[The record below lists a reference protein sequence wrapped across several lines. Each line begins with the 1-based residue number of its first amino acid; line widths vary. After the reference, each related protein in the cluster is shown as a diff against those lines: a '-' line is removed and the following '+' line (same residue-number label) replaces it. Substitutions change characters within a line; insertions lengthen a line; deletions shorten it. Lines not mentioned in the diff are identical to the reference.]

1 MENVKYTYAFN
12 ENNSIVTI
20 DDAIKSEVYFC
31 PHCKDM
37 MIVKDGVIKVKHF
50 AHKKRN
56 LTCNYESYLHSLA
69 KKRIEEWFNSDR
81 PFNILINNKDKCE
94 RFENCIWNHDEIL
107 SSVYCEKDHES
118 VWDLKQ
124 YYDVISLE
132 KSYKGFRAD
141 LLLTDSQNIHEPIFI
156 EICVSHECE
165 KKKIKSGIRIIEIP
179 LKHEYTLD
187 RIIQEGII
195 RENINALLYNFKH
208 ISGAVLTSG
217 LTLNKFV
224 LLESRQGFCPSV
236 RSNCKIYTQRCPSSI
251 FEITFDFQANR
262 TRWVNP
268 FVFGWAMAYET
279 YRNCDNVRNCF
290 LCKYYK
296 QNVYH
301 AEWFCCLYKKFGLE
315 KYCKSN
321 RAIECSYF
329 SPNLPLIKENIED
342 SRYISYNIWKK
353 GMDNKGIDHNI
364 EKVAE

>member
-1 MENVKYTYAFN
+1 M
-12 ENNSIVTI
+12 
-20 DDAIKSEVYFC
+20 
-31 PHCKDM
+31 
-37 MIVKDGVIKVKHF
+37 
-50 AHKKRN
+50 
-56 LTCNYESYLHSLA
+56 
-69 KKRIEEWFNSDR
+69 
-81 PFNILINNKDKCE
+81 
-94 RFENCIWNHDEIL
+94 
-107 SSVYCEKDHES
+107 
-118 VWDLKQ
+118 
-124 YYDVISLE
+124 
-132 KSYKGFRAD
+132 
-141 LLLTDSQNIHEPIFI
+141 
-156 EICVSHECE
+156 
-165 KKKIKSGIRIIEIP
+165 
-179 LKHEYTLD
+179 
-187 RIIQEGII
+187 QEGII

>member
-165 KKKIKSGIRIIEIP
+165 KKKI
-179 LKHEYTLD
+179 
-187 RIIQEGII
+187 
-195 RENINALLYNFKH
+195 
-208 ISGAVLTSG
+208 
-217 LTLNKFV
+217 
-224 LLESRQGFCPSV
+224 ES
-236 RSNCKIYTQRCPSSI
+236 
-251 FEITFDFQANR
+251 
-262 TRWVNP
+262 
-268 FVFGWAMAYET
+268 
-279 YRNCDNVRNCF
+279 
-290 LCKYYK
+290 
-296 QNVYH
+296 
-301 AEWFCCLYKKFGLE
+301 
-315 KYCKSN
+315 
-321 RAIECSYF
+321 
-329 SPNLPLIKENIED
+329 
-342 SRYISYNIWKK
+342 
-353 GMDNKGIDHNI
+353 
-364 EKVAE
+364 